1 MSAAQVPGS
10 PTTRALLLNHPLVD
24 RDQVKVAVLHF
35 IVNVVGLAFLVAIW
49 LNYLLLRPYFSALF
63 WAAAISVPLHSLKAA
78 IVTHLRAELST
89 PGLALGPWLL
99 RHHLRMLSAVLL
111 GTRLSSL
118 LALGFGEYVG
128 LIDYLARVSPPKVLT
143 VPTSAPDNDTDT
155 SPTGT
160 RCDTCAG
167 WRERPRNTL
176 PRSAR
181 KARPPKRKDNPVA
194 QEEAMPRFGTAAF
207 PASDFTISPRLFGSN
222 PGSRPGSPTGP
233 RSPLLAARRPLSP
246 PFGLS
251 SPTVK
256 APVSPIALPGRSLES
271 GPISPLTIDRVL
283 GSNQACEVEPVGP
296 TVSVSSSPPTRSASL
311 LTVPKSPV
319 PFQFAPSSSGV
330 FSPAPPRLFHRP
342 DAAYSVKRR
351 FLDRISPIIF
361 RAPNVPPFT
370 FGDQFRVPN
379 PGSHL
384 PGRSAIN
391 NHAKSAGPTESLD
404 PQADS
409 VDPKAS
415 WWWIAAVF
423 RLCLLSLLAEAI
435 QTGQIQAADLQT
447 PALLVL
453 GMLLGHIALRGGLR
467 LVRVYILAALATNV
481 VQPMV
486 VRIQRTMRQFRLRQ
500 RSPCTCSSTPLV
512 QPSSPPTPTGW
523 SRDSDSGVSSG
534 ELSMAEFN
542 LPVPAPPPVNSPVAK
557 FRTRIWACAGF
568 IVSMPYTLLTH
579 FLLAC
584 RLVIHSMGRVGAAV
598 HRSLQRRLIS
608 SLNGLVAALLIGGV
622 ATVGTVALGFL
633 VYKAAEETAQFL
645 DDSYQFIRVVST
657 LSPGDRLDHRRHPWL
672 ASNLTGVSE
681 TLTHQ
686 LIALTL
692 GLQGE
697 LSTWANAQ
705 LQEHYPGSNVTAAAL
720 FKRFRRQYLA
730 FKGEVSSPRP
740 VISGDQPYPVTAE
753 SILDPADRDSHIMA
767 LKHLGSIIADRPRLQ
782 AAGLHLHEPSLPDA
796 TTPVDRTAATDN
808 LRTAWSSTPE
818 SISLSVPAAYGEGC
832 AVCPVDSPF
841 APGATACDP
850 ECHPPALTFLVQ
862 AFRTRTWSSLLQPT
876 LYPNA
881 LRELYT
887 LTTSA
892 VIAQNTHLLHLVAD
906 LHRAAITTVGR
917 LGTEA
922 LRAFSASLLTLVR
935 ILSVGF
941 DVLFRILLF
950 FVTLYSLLVQDQ
962 SVLHSLGRV
971 LVFIDREQHLRR
983 AIERS
988 IGGILLCS
996 VQMAVFHSL
1005 FTWVTLRYW
1014 GIRALVY
1021 TCALASGAIA
1031 VVPVV
1036 NSWFVAV
1043 PPTLWLLAQ
1052 GQFLTAGGLL
1062 GAHILVEWVV
1072 DPVFYAAI
1080 PDTNPFF
1087 AALAVLLGLWA
1098 FGPHGL
1104 LLGPLAMTCLPA
1116 AYKLLGQVIV
1126 GAN

>member
-1 MSAAQVPGS
+1 MFAS
-10 PTTRALLLNHPLVD
+10 
-24 RDQVKVAVLHF
+24 
-35 IVNVVGLAFLVAIW
+35 
-49 LNYLLLRPYFSALF
+49 LRPYFSALF

-143 VPTSAPDNDTDT
+143 VPTSAPDNDTDI
-155 SPTGT
+155 SPTGA

-207 PASDFTISPRLFGSN
+207 PASEFTISPRLFSSN
-222 PGSRPGSPTGP
+222 PGSPPGSPTGP

-251 SPTVK
+251 SPTIK
-256 APVSPIALPGRSLES
+256 APVSPVTLPGRSLES

-296 TVSVSSSPPTRSASL
+296 TTSVSSSPPTRSASL

-330 FSPAPPRLFHRP
+330 FSPAPPRPFHRP

-370 FGDQFRVPN
+370 FGDQFRVPD
-379 PGSHL
+379 PGSHR
-384 PGRSAIN
+384 PGRPAIN
-391 NHAKSAGPTESLD
+391 NHAKSEGPTGSLD

-453 GMLLGHIALRGGLR
+453 GMLLGHIVLRGGLR
-467 LVRVYILAALATNV
+467 LVRVYILA
-481 VQPMV
+481 
-486 VRIQRTMRQFRLRQ
+486 
-500 RSPCTCSSTPLV
+500 
-512 QPSSPPTPTGW
+512 G
-523 SRDSDSGVSSG
+523 DSDSGVSSG
-534 ELSMAEFN
+534 ELSVAEFN
-542 LPVPAPPPVNSPVAK
+542 LPVPAPPPVDSPVAK

-568 IVSMPYTLLTH
+568 MVSMPYALLTH

-584 RLVIHSMGRVGAAV
+584 RLVIHSLGRVGAAV

-730 FKGEVSSPRP
+730 LKGEVSSPRP
-740 VISGDQPYPVTAE
+740 VSSGDQPHPVAAE
-753 SILDPADRDSHIMA
+753 SVLDPADRDSHIMA
-767 LKHLGSIIADRPRLQ
+767 LKHLGSIIAGRPRLQ
-782 AAGLHLHEPSLPDA
+782 ATGLHLHEPSLPDA
-796 TTPVDRTAATDN
+796 TTPGDRTAATAN
-808 LRTAWSSTPE
+808 PRTAWSSAPE

-841 APGATACDP
+841 APGAAACDP

-862 AFRTRTWSSLLQPT
+862 AFRARTWSSLLQPT

-892 VIAQNTHLLHLVAD
+892 VIAQHTHLLHLVAD